1 MKNMKKRIWAVIM
14 GLVLISISTGCGKTE
29 ETKDTSKK
37 QDAAEDTGKSAE
49 DIKIAYISK
58 DLTNPWFVLQDEG
71 LKAKA
76 EELGVEYF
84 SIDARFDD
92 EACDAA
98 IDNALAQDIDGL
110 AICITNQGNG
120 PSVAMKCKE
129 KDVALITCDDSILD
143 ENNEQ
148 VPHVGMP
155 TEEVGYLGGEKLAEY
170 ANNMKF
176 FEEGNVVKVLQIDA
190 PDVSV
195 LRPRLDGYK
204 KALMENT
211 PLKEEDF
218 INVETTECML
228 EDSIAAVQ
236 PVLQAHPEVTHWI
249 CGGVNDDSA
258 VAALKGI
265 EEQGK
270 IPPEN
275 VLICGL
281 GGYSL
286 AIEEF
291 EKENAN
297 FMTVVLDP
305 YKEGYTAMQL
315 LYENITEG
323 KEMPENTFVNGQV
336 ATLEN
341 WQELI
346 DK

>member
-1 MKNMKKRIWAVIM
+1 MKKRILAVIM
-14 GLVLISISTGCGKTE
+14 GLILVGMSAGCGKTE
-29 ETKDTSKK
+29 EPG
-37 QDAAEDTGKSAE
+37 DTGKSKEAVE
-49 DIKIAYISK
+49 DTKKSGDDVKIAYISK

-76 EELGVEYF
+76 EELGIEYF

-120 PSVAMKCKE
+120 PAVAMKCRE
-129 KDVALITCDDSILD
+129 KGVALITCDDSILD
-143 ENNEQ
+143 ENNNQ

-170 ANNMKF
+170 ANEKDF
-176 FEEGNVVKVLQIDA
+176 FAEGNVVKVLQIDA

-195 LRPRLDGYK
+195 LRPRLNGYK

-218 INVETTECML
+218 IDVETTECML
-228 EDSIAAVQ
+228 EDSLAAVQ

-258 VAALKGI
+258 VAALKSI

-291 EKENAN
+291 EKGNAN

-305 YKEGYTAMQL
+305 YQEGYTAMQI
-315 LYENITEG
+315 LYDNITEG

-346 DK
+346 EK